1 MSTVKQSF
9 LSNIIGRDTY
19 NYIKSHA
26 KAIIAPGS
34 CILAIILSLSLCFH
48 WGVISYLLNLVTGTS
63 LLCIVYIAALV
74 VILDIEVDVDEPEKN
89 IALNQETVIVLK

>member
-26 KAIIAPGS
+26 KAIIVPGS

-48 WGVISYLLNLVTGTS
+48 WGGHQLLT
-63 LLCIVYIAALV
+63 
-74 VILDIEVDVDEPEKN
+74 
-89 IALNQETVIVLK
+89 